1 METFV
6 PITPTIFIRID
17 GAANHMSELHRKLN
31 TSELKFR
38 EEWPYIPHLTIA
50 KMGSEAA
57 AKAAFEVAQQRWEE
71 YAGSRR
77 ILLEKLTFVREDSA
91 NCWID
96 LAPVQLGRR
105 LVSR

>member
-1 METFV
+1 MNTTYPPVDEDV
-6 PITPTIFIRID
+6 SPTV
-17 GAANHMSELHRKLN
+17 
-31 TSELKFR
+31 
-38 EEWPYIPHLTIA
+38 Y
-50 KMGSEAA
+50 A
-57 AKAAFEVAQQRWEE
+57 AKAAFEIAQQRWEE